1 MEQALVQRLRE
12 VLGDLPP
19 EDVYAIIA
27 FAQFLSERRQVARE
41 AASNDELAEVEH
53 TRILRVLDAVV
64 ALSSEAETGPPVS
77 NRDHDRYL
85 YRVLQGL
92 SWRRSTSR
100 ALSSAMSRSVE

>member
-53 TRILRVLDAVV
+53 TRAC
-64 ALSSEAETGPPVS
+64 
-77 NRDHDRYL
+77 
-85 YRVLQGL
+85 
-92 SWRRSTSR
+92 
-100 ALSSAMSRSVE
+100 